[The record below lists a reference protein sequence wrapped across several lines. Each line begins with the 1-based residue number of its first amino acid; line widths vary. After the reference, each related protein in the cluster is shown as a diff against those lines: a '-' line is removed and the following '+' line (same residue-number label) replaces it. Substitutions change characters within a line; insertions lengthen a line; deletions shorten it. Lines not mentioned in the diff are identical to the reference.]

1 MQETKQKNETTQV
14 TETIINSQV
23 RDSGG
28 KIIFGDNTLCSQFL
42 RDYIPLPYLKNVQ
55 PEDIEDVSD
64 RFVPLF
70 AEERNAD
77 RVKKVNIRGQKPFFL
92 VSLIEHKT
100 HVDYNVCMQTFR
112 YMVYI
117 WDAYEKEEEQKR
129 AGISKRAGFKYPV
142 ILPIVYYEGAKNWTV
157 PRDFKSRLQ
166 QGEAF
171 GKYVPDFEYY
181 LVPLKDYSNEELLD
195 KADEISLVML
205 INKLQTPEDVERF
218 RRIPSQKLEE
228 ILKET
233 PKHLLNI
240 IGNVLLA
247 FLLKENVPLEEAE
260 DLAGKVREK
269 KMGMLFE
276 NMEKMD
282 IQEERRKTEE
292 QRKRAEMAEQKA
304 EEAEQKAEE
313 AEQKAEETMKKLEDS
328 IRYFVESC
336 RELGISRDSIKD
348 KLVGKFD
355 LDMDSASLAIA
366 DYFKEIGGH
375 P

>member
-1 MQETKQKNETTQV
+1 MQKTNQETMKE

-42 RDYIPLPYLKNVQ
+42 RDYIPLPYLKDVQ
-55 PEDIEDVSD
+55 PEDIEDVSE

-77 RVKKVNIRGQKPFFL
+77 RVKKVNIRGEKTFFL
-92 VSLIEHKT
+92 VSIIEHKT
-100 HVDYNVCMQTFR
+100 HVDYNVCMQIFR
-112 YMVYI
+112 YMVCI
-117 WDAYEKEEEQKR
+117 WDAYEKEEEQKQK
-129 AGISKRAGFKYPV
+129 GISKRAGFKYPV
-142 ILPIVYYEGAKNWTV
+142 ILPIVYYEGAVNWTV

-205 INKLQTPEDVERF
+205 INKLQTPEDVEKF
-218 RRIPSQKLEE
+218 RRIPPQKLEE

-233 PKHLLNI
+233 PKHLLDI

-247 FLLKENVPLEEAE
+247 FLLKENVPVEEAE

-276 NMEKMD
+276 NMQKMD
-282 IQEERRKTEE
+282 IQEERRKTAE
-292 QRKRAEMAEQKA
+292 QRMRAEVAEQKV

-313 AEQKAEETMKKLEDS
+313 ATQKLESS
-328 IRYFVESC
+328 IRLFVESC
-336 RELGISRDSIKD
+336 QNEGLAQEDTVT
-348 KLVGKFD
+348 KLVMIYQM
-355 LDMDSASLAIA
+355 DMELAEKKRMQ
-366 DYFKEIGGH
+366 YWK
-375 P
+375 

>member
-1 MQETKQKNETTQV
+1 MQENKQEI
-14 TETIINSQV
+14 EGILNSQV

-42 RDYIPLPYLKNVQ
+42 RDYIPLPYLKDVQ

-77 RVKKVNIRGQKPFFL
+77 RVKKVNIRGEKPFFL

-100 HVDYNVCMQTFR
+100 HVDYNVCMQIFR

-117 WDAYEKEEEQKR
+117 WDAYEKEEEQKQK
-129 AGISKRAGFKYPV
+129 GISKLADFKYPV
-142 ILPIVYYEGAKNWTV
+142 ILPIVYYEGAEKWTV
-157 PRDFKSRLQ
+157 PKDFKSRIQ

-205 INKLQTPEDVERF
+205 INKLQTPEDVEKF
-218 RRIPSQKLEE
+218 RRIPPQKLEE

-233 PKHLLNI
+233 PKHLLDI

-247 FLLKENVPLEEAE
+247 FLLKENVQVEEAE

-292 QRKRAEMAEQKA
+292 QRRRA

-313 AEQKAEETMKKLEDS
+313 AKQKAEETMKKLEDS
-328 IRYFVESC
+328 IRLFVESC
-336 RELGISRDSIKD
+336 QEFGISRASIKD

-355 LDMDSASLAIA
+355 LDMDSADQVIA
-366 DYFKEIGGH
+366 NYFKEN
-375 P
+375 

>member
-1 MQETKQKNETTQV
+1 V
-14 TETIINSQV
+14 
-23 RDSGG
+23 
-28 KIIFGDNTLCSQFL
+28 
-42 RDYIPLPYLKNVQ
+42 
-55 PEDIEDVSD
+55 DIEDVSD
-64 RFVPLF
+64 RFVHLF

-77 RVKKVNIRGQKPFFL
+77 RVKMVNIRGEKPFFL

-100 HVDYNVCMQTFR
+100 HVDYNVCMQIFR

-117 WDAYEKEEEQKR
+117 WDAYEKEEEQKQK
-129 AGISKRAGFKYPV
+129 GISKLVGFKYPV
-142 ILPIVYYEGAKNWTV
+142 ILPIVYYEGAENWTV

-171 GKYVPDFEYY
+171 GKYVPNFEYY

-205 INKLQTPEDVERF
+205 INKLQTPEDVEKF

-233 PKHLLNI
+233 PKHLLDI

-247 FLLKENVPLEEAE
+247 FLLKENVQVEEAE

-282 IQEERRKTEE
+282 IQEERRKTAKAV
-292 QRKRAEMAEQKA
+292 QRA

-313 AEQKAEETMKKLEDS
+313 ATKKLEDS
-328 IRYFVESC
+328 IRLFVESC
-336 RELGISRDSIKD
+336 QELGVSQAFIKD
-348 KLVGKFD
+348 KLIGKMD
-355 LDMDSASLAIA
+355 LDMDFADQVIA
-366 DYFKEIGGH
+366 NYFKET
-375 P
+375 

>member
-1 MQETKQKNETTQV
+1 M
-14 TETIINSQV
+14 
-23 RDSGG
+23 
-28 KIIFGDNTLCSQFL
+28 
-42 RDYIPLPYLKNVQ
+42 
-55 PEDIEDVSD
+55 DIEDVSD

-77 RVKKVNIRGQKPFFL
+77 RVKKVNIRGEKPFFL

-100 HVDYNVCMQTFR
+100 HVDYNVCMQIFR

-117 WDAYEKEEEQKR
+117 WDAYEKEEEQKQK
-129 AGISKRAGFKYPV
+129 GISKLVGFKYPV
-142 ILPIVYYEGAKNWTV
+142 ILPIVYYEGAENWTV
-157 PRDFKSRLQ
+157 PKDFKSRLQ

-205 INKLQTPEDVERF
+205 INKLQTPEDVEKF
-218 RRIPSQKLEE
+218 RRIPPQKLEE

-233 PKHLLNI
+233 PKHLLDI

-247 FLLKENVPLEEAE
+247 FLLKENVQVEEAE

-292 QRKRAEMAEQKA
+292 QRRKTEEQRRRA

-313 AEQKAEETMKKLEDS
+313 ATKKLEDS
-328 IRYFVESC
+328 IRLFVESC
-336 RELGISRDSIKD
+336 QELGVSQAFIKD
-348 KLVGKFD
+348 KLIGKMD
-355 LDMDSASLAIA
+355 LDMDFADQVIA
-366 DYFKEIGGH
+366 NYFKET
-375 P
+375 

>member
-1 MQETKQKNETTQV
+1 M
-14 TETIINSQV
+14 
-23 RDSGG
+23 
-28 KIIFGDNTLCSQFL
+28 
-42 RDYIPLPYLKNVQ
+42 
-55 PEDIEDVSD
+55 DIEDVSD
-64 RFVPLF
+64 RFVHLF

-77 RVKKVNIRGQKPFFL
+77 RVKMVNIRGEKPFFL

-100 HVDYNVCMQTFR
+100 HVDYNVCMQIFR

-117 WDAYEKEEEQKR
+117 WDAYEKEEEQKQK
-129 AGISKRAGFKYPV
+129 GISKLVGFKYPV
-142 ILPIVYYEGAKNWTV
+142 ILPIVYYEGAENWTV

-171 GKYVPDFEYY
+171 GKYVPNFEYY

-205 INKLQTPEDVERF
+205 INKLQTPEDVEKF

-233 PKHLLNI
+233 PKHLLDI

-247 FLLKENVPLEEAE
+247 FLLKENVQVEEAE

-282 IQEERRKTEE
+282 IQEERRKTAKAV
-292 QRKRAEMAEQKA
+292 QRA

-313 AEQKAEETMKKLEDS
+313 ATKKLEDS
-328 IRYFVESC
+328 IRLFVESC
-336 RELGISRDSIKD
+336 QELGVSQAFIKD
-348 KLVGKFD
+348 KLIGKMD
-355 LDMDSASLAIA
+355 LDMDFADQVIA
-366 DYFKEIGGH
+366 NYFKET
-375 P
+375 

>member
-1 MQETKQKNETTQV
+1 MQEKKQETKQVAEP
-14 TETIINSQV
+14 IMNSQV

-42 RDYIPLPYLKNVQ
+42 RDYIPLPYLKDVR
-55 PEDIEDVSD
+55 PEDIEDVSE

-77 RVKKVNIRGQKPFFL
+77 RVKRVNIRGDKPFFL
-92 VSLIEHKT
+92 VSLIEHKA
-100 HVDYNVCMQTFR
+100 HVDYNVCMQIFR

-117 WDAYEKEEEQKR
+117 WDAYEKEAEQREK
-129 AGISKRAGFKYPV
+129 GISKRAGFKYPV
-142 ILPIVYYEGAKNWTV
+142 VLPIVYYEGAENWTV
-157 PRDFKSRLQ
+157 PPDFKSRLQ

-181 LVPLKDYSNEELLD
+181 LVPLKDYSNEELLE

-205 INKLQTPEDVERF
+205 INKLQSAEDVEKF
-218 RRIPSQKLEE
+218 RRISPQKLEE

-233 PKHLLNI
+233 PKHLLDI

-247 FLLKENVPLEEAE
+247 FLLKENVPVEEAQ
-260 DLAGKVREK
+260 DLVGKVREK

-282 IQEERRKTEE
+282 IQEERRKTAE
-292 QRKRAEMAEQKA
+292 QRRRA
-304 EEAEQKAEE
+304 EEAEQKVAEAERKAEE
-313 AEQKAEETMKKLEDS
+313 ATQKLEDS
-328 IRYFVESC
+328 LRRFVETC
-336 RELGISRDSIKD
+336 RNTGIKQADTIN
-348 KLVGKFD
+348 KLVEIYQ
-355 LDMDSASLAIA
+355 MDQELAETKVKQ
-366 DYFKEIGGH
+366 YWK
-375 P
+375 

>member
-1 MQETKQKNETTQV
+1 MQENKQE
-14 TETIINSQV
+14 TETILNSQV
-23 RDSGG
+23 RDSAG

-42 RDYIPLPYLKNVQ
+42 RDYIPLPYLKDVQ

-77 RVKKVNIRGQKPFFL
+77 RVKKVNIRGEKPFFL

-100 HVDYNVCMQTFR
+100 HVDYNVCMQIFR

-117 WDAYEKEEEQKR
+117 WDAYEKEEEQKQT
-129 AGISKRAGFKYPV
+129 GISKRADFKYPV
-142 ILPIVYYEGAKNWTV
+142 ILPIVYYEGAENWIV

-205 INKLQTPEDVERF
+205 INKLQTRSDMEKF
-218 RRIPSQKLEE
+218 RRIPPKKLEE

-233 PKHLLNI
+233 PKHLLDI
-240 IGNVLLA
+240 IAKVLMA
-247 FLLKENVPLEEAE
+247 FLLKENVPVEEAE

-292 QRKRAEMAEQKA
+292 QRKRAE
-304 EEAEQKAEE
+304 EAEQKAEE
-313 AEQKAEETMKKLEDS
+313 AEKKLEDS
-328 IRYFVESC
+328 IRLFVESC
-336 RELGISRDSIKD
+336 QNEGLAQEDTIK
-348 KLVGKFD
+348 KLVMIYQINSEKAREQ
-355 LDMDSASLAIA
+355 LRQ
-366 DYFKEIGGH
+366 YWK
-375 P
+375 

>member
-1 MQETKQKNETTQV
+1 MQKIEKKA
-14 TETIINSQV
+14 ETIINSQV

-42 RDYIPLPYLKNVQ
+42 RDYIPLPYLKDVQ
-55 PEDIEDVSD
+55 PEDIEDVSE

-77 RVKKVNIRGQKPFFL
+77 RVKKVNIRGENPFFL

-100 HVDYNVCMQTFR
+100 YVDYNVCMQIFR

-117 WDAYEKEEEQKR
+117 WDAYEREAEQKQE
-129 AGISKRAGFKYPV
+129 GISKRADFKYPV
-142 ILPIVYYEGAKNWTV
+142 VLPIVYYEGAENWTV
-157 PRDFKSRLQ
+157 PTDFKSRTQ

-205 INKLQTPEDVERF
+205 INKLQSAEDVEKF
-218 RRIPSQKLEE
+218 RRIPPQKLEE

-233 PKHLLNI
+233 PKHLLDI

-247 FLLKENVPLEEAE
+247 FLLKENVPVEEAE
-260 DLAGKVREK
+260 DFVGKVREK
-269 KMGMLFE
+269 KMGRLFE

-292 QRKRAEMAEQKA
+292 QRRRA
-304 EEAEQKAEE
+304 EEAERKN
-313 AEQKAEETMKKLEDS
+313 EETKQKMERSMRLFIKKCQHINMPQSEVIENLAEIYQVSMLEAQKKVAD
-328 IRYFVESC
+328 
-336 RELGISRDSIKD
+336 
-348 KLVGKFD
+348 FD
-355 LDMDSASLAIA
+355 
-366 DYFKEIGGH
+366 E
-375 P
+375 

>member
-1 MQETKQKNETTQV
+1 MQKNEE
-14 TETIINSQV
+14 ETIMNSQV

-42 RDYIPLPYLKNVQ
+42 RDYIPLPYLKDVQ
-55 PEDIEDVSD
+55 PEDIEDVSE

-77 RVKKVNIRGQKPFFL
+77 RVKKVNIRGEMPFFL

-100 HVDYNVCMQTFR
+100 HVDYNVCMQIFR

-117 WDAYEKEEEQKR
+117 WDAYEKEEEQKQ

-142 ILPIVYYEGAKNWTV
+142 ILPIVYYEGAENWTV

-181 LVPLKDYSNEELLD
+181 LVPLKDYSNEELLE

-205 INKLQTPEDVERF
+205 INKLQSAEDVEKF
-218 RRIPSQKLEE
+218 RRISPQKLEE

-233 PKHLLNI
+233 PKHLLDI

-247 FLLKENVPLEEAE
+247 FLLKENVPVEEAQ
-260 DLAGKVREK
+260 DLVGKVREK

-282 IQEERRKTEE
+282 IQEERRKTAE
-292 QRKRAEMAEQKA
+292 QCRRAEEAEQKA

-313 AEQKAEETMKKLEDS
+313 AEQKAEEATQKLEDS
-328 IRYFVESC
+328 IRLFVETC
-336 RELGISRDSIKD
+336 RNDGIKQEDTIKRLAQIYQID
-348 KLVGKFD
+348 TDIAEKKL
-355 LDMDSASLAIA
+355 LQ
-366 DYFKEIGGH
+366 YWN
-375 P
+375 

>member
-1 MQETKQKNETTQV
+1 MQKKEE
-14 TETIINSQV
+14 ETIMNSQV

-42 RDYIPLPYLKNVQ
+42 RDYIPLPYLKDVQ

-77 RVKKVNIRGQKPFFL
+77 RVKKVNIRGEKPFFL

-100 HVDYNVCMQTFR
+100 HVDYNVCMQIFR

-117 WDAYEKEEEQKR
+117 WDAYEKEEEQKQ

-142 ILPIVYYEGAKNWTV
+142 ILPIVYYEGAENWTV

-166 QGEAF
+166 QGESF

-218 RRIPSQKLEE
+218 RRIPPQKLEE
-228 ILKET
+228 ILRET
-233 PKHLLNI
+233 PKHLLDI

-247 FLLKENVPLEEAE
+247 FLLKENVPVEEAE

-276 NMEKMD
+276 NMQKMD

-292 QRKRAEMAEQKA
+292 QRRKTEEQRRRA
-304 EEAEQKAEE
+304 EEAERKAKEVSQKLENSLRLLIRSC
-313 AEQKAEETMKKLEDS
+313 QNNSMLQEETVAKVAEIYQLSESDARDRVKK
-328 IRYFVESC
+328 YW
-336 RELGISRDSIKD
+336 
-348 KLVGKFD
+348 
-355 LDMDSASLAIA
+355 
-366 DYFKEIGGH
+366 KEN
-375 P
+375 

>member
-1 MQETKQKNETTQV
+1 MQEKKQETETTQV
-14 TETIINSQV
+14 TDAIMNSQV

-42 RDYIPLPYLKNVQ
+42 RDYIPLPYLKDVR

-77 RVKKVNIRGQKPFFL
+77 RVKKVNIRGEKPFFL

-100 HVDYNVCMQTFR
+100 HVDYNVCIQIFR

-117 WDAYEKEEEQKR
+117 WDAYEKEAEQREK
-129 AGISKRAGFKYPV
+129 GISKRAGFKYPV
-142 ILPIVYYEGAKNWTV
+142 VLPIVYYEGAENWTV
-157 PRDFKSRLQ
+157 PADFKSRLQ

-205 INKLQTPEDVERF
+205 INKLQSPEDVEKF

-233 PKHLLNI
+233 PKHLLDI

-247 FLLKENVPLEEAE
+247 FLLKENVPVEEAQ
-260 DLAGKVREK
+260 DLVGKVREK

-282 IQEERRKTEE
+282 IQEERRKTAE
-292 QRKRAEMAEQKA
+292 QRRRAEEAEQKV

-313 AEQKAEETMKKLEDS
+313 ATQKLENSIRLFIEKQRQEGVGQADTVNRLVEIYQMDTELAEQKLLQYWK
-328 IRYFVESC
+328 
-336 RELGISRDSIKD
+336 
-348 KLVGKFD
+348 
-355 LDMDSASLAIA
+355 
-366 DYFKEIGGH
+366 
-375 P
+375 

>member
-1 MQETKQKNETTQV
+1 MQKNEKKTKTL
-14 TETIINSQV
+14 INSQAK
-23 RDSGG
+23 DSGG

-42 RDYIPLPYLKNVQ
+42 RDYIPLPYLKDVH
-55 PEDIEDVSD
+55 PEDIEDVSE

-77 RVKKVNIRGQKPFFL
+77 RVKKVNIRGDKPFFL
-92 VSLIEHKT
+92 VSLIEHKS
-100 HVDYNVCMQTFR
+100 HVDYNVCMQIFR

-117 WDAYEKEEEQKR
+117 WDAYEKEAEQRLK
-129 AGISKRAGFKYPV
+129 GISKRVGFKYPV
-142 ILPIVYYEGAKNWTV
+142 VLPIVYYEGAESWTV
-157 PRDFKSRLQ
+157 PGDFKSRLQ

-205 INKLQTPEDVERF
+205 INKLQSAEDVEKF
-218 RRIPSQKLEE
+218 RRIPPQKLEE

-233 PKHLLNI
+233 PKHLLDI
-240 IGNVLLA
+240 IGNVLLT
-247 FLLKENVPLEEAE
+247 FLLKENVPVDEAE
-260 DLAGKVREK
+260 DLVGKVREK

-292 QRKRAEMAEQKA
+292 QRRKT
-304 EEAEQKAEE
+304 EEAERQ
-313 AEQKAEETMKKLEDS
+313 LEDNTRLF
-328 IRYFVESC
+328 IESC
-336 RELGISRDSIKD
+336 QELGITKAAIIDKLLVKFCMDRDSVDRVITN
-348 KLVGKFD
+348 
-355 LDMDSASLAIA
+355 
-366 DYFKEIGGH
+366 YWKEN
-375 P
+375 

>member
-1 MQETKQKNETTQV
+1 MQEKKQKTETTQAA
-14 TETIINSQV
+14 ETIMNSQV

-42 RDYIPLPYLKNVQ
+42 RDYIPLPYLKDVR

-77 RVKKVNIRGQKPFFL
+77 RVKRVNIRGEKPFFL
-92 VSLIEHKT
+92 VSLIEHKA
-100 HVDYNVCMQTFR
+100 HVDYNVCMQIFR

-117 WDAYEKEEEQKR
+117 WDAYEKEAEQREK
-129 AGISKRAGFKYPV
+129 GISKRAGFKYPV
-142 ILPIVYYEGAKNWTV
+142 VLPIVYYEGAENWTV
-157 PRDFKSRLQ
+157 PADFKSRLQ

-171 GKYVPDFEYY
+171 GKYVPDFGYY
-181 LVPLKDYSNEELLD
+181 LVPLKDYTNEELLE

-205 INKLQTPEDVERF
+205 INKLQSTEDVEKF
-218 RRIPSQKLEE
+218 RRISPQKLEE

-233 PKHLLNI
+233 PKHLLDI
-240 IGNVLLA
+240 IGNVLLT
-247 FLLKENVPLEEAE
+247 FLLKENVPVEEAQ
-260 DLAGKVREK
+260 DLVGKVREK

-282 IQEERRKTEE
+282 IQEERRKTAE
-292 QRKRAEMAEQKA
+292 QRRRA

-313 AEQKAEETMKKLEDS
+313 AEQRLES
-328 IRYFVESC
+328 IVQLFVENC
-336 RELGISRDSIKD
+336 QELGVS
-348 KLVGKFD
+348 
-355 LDMDSASLAIA
+355 
-366 DYFKEIGGH
+366 KENIVSKIQKKH
-375 P
+375 QMSSDEVWKIVETYWKKE

>member
-1 MQETKQKNETTQV
+1 M
-14 TETIINSQV
+14 
-23 RDSGG
+23 
-28 KIIFGDNTLCSQFL
+28 
-42 RDYIPLPYLKNVQ
+42 
-55 PEDIEDVSD
+55 SD

-77 RVKKVNIRGQKPFFL
+77 RVKKVNIRGERPFFL

-100 HVDYNVCMQTFR
+100 HVDYNVCMQIFR

-117 WDAYEKEEEQKR
+117 WDAYEKEEEQKQK
-129 AGISKRAGFKYPV
+129 GISKLAGFKYPV
-142 ILPIVYYEGAKNWTV
+142 ILPIVYYEGAENWTV

-166 QGEAF
+166 QGESF

-205 INKLQTPEDVERF
+205 INKLQTPEDVEKF
-218 RRIPSQKLEE
+218 RRIPPQKLEE

-233 PKHLLNI
+233 PKHLLDI

-247 FLLKENVPLEEAE
+247 FLLKENVPIEEAE

-292 QRKRAEMAEQKA
+292 QRRKTEEQRRKTEEQRRRA

-313 AEQKAEETMKKLEDS
+313 ATKKLEDS
-328 IRYFVESC
+328 IRLFVENC
-336 RELGISRDSIKD
+336 QNEGLAQEDTIK
-348 KLVGKFD
+348 KLVMIYQMNSEKAREM
-355 LDMDSASLAIA
+355 LRQ
-366 DYFKEIGGH
+366 YWR
-375 P
+375 

>member
-1 MQETKQKNETTQV
+1 MQKNEK
-14 TETIINSQV
+14 ETIVNSQV

-42 RDYIPLPYLKNVQ
+42 RDYIPLPYLKDVQ

-77 RVKKVNIRGQKPFFL
+77 RVKRVNIRGEKPFFL

-100 HVDYNVCMQTFR
+100 HVDYNVCMQIFR

-117 WDAYEKEEEQKR
+117 WDAYEKEAEQKQK
-129 AGISKRAGFKYPV
+129 GISKHAGFKYPV
-142 ILPIVYYEGAKNWTV
+142 VLPIVYYEGAENWTV
-157 PRDFKSRLQ
+157 PADFKSRLQ

-181 LVPLKDYSNEELLD
+181 LVPLKEYSNEELLD

-205 INKLQTPEDVERF
+205 INKLQTPEDVEKF
-218 RRIPSQKLEE
+218 RQIPPHKLEE

-233 PKHLLNI
+233 PKYLLEI

-247 FLLKENVPLEEAE
+247 FLLKENVSLEEAE

-276 NMEKMD
+276 NMQKMD
-282 IQEERRKTEE
+282 IQEERRKTAE
-292 QRKRAEMAEQKA
+292 QRARA

-313 AEQKAEETMKKLEDS
+313 S
-328 IRYFVESC
+328 IRLFVESC
-336 RELGISRDSIKD
+336 QELGISQISVKD
-348 KLVGKFD
+348 KLVVKFGMD
-355 LDMDSASLAIA
+355 ADSAKQAMVN
-366 DYFKEIGGH
+366 YWKEI
-375 P
+375 